1 MDLSKYSKRDND
13 VRSSEHYSI
22 IVDETPDISRS
33 EQVSLC
39 LRYVFEGQTLETF
52 VGFFT
57 TVSTEAEVLYELVK
71 KQIHMLE
78 LKTENIVGECF
89 DGAANMSGVHK
100 GLAVRMKECSPL
112 AVYVHCY
119 GHLLNLALQDSMT
132 CVEPVR
138 NALGIVQKLYTVLEG
153 SPKRHRIFQDLAVEE
168 DHVNLTLKSLCPTRW
183 SCRWEAVRAVLE
195 QTTRI
200 IRTLLSYCD
209 DRDPKLYTDS
219 NTLLSSICDF
229 KFVFGLILLKVVL
242 SNTDSLSKYLQG
254 KNMDVITAKKTA
266 DSTIATLQ
274 KCRNEEG
281 FHLVWSRAQILSD
294 EIRKEIAGTR
304 FSFIDAAAP
313 RAKAPS
319 RRLQS
324 LIGESSSTTPHQ
336 QATPESHYRVT
347 AYYQTL
353 DKVLSEMK
361 NRFETND
368 QHILCALADVVRS
381 QTPSE
386 DSFSLVSSYL
396 FASCPLLH

>member
-1 MDLSKYSKRDND
+1 MCN
-13 VRSSEHYSI
+13 EM
-22 IVDETPDISRS
+22 
-33 EQVSLC
+33 Q
-39 LRYVFEGQTLETF
+39 
-52 VGFFT
+52 
-57 TVSTEAEVLYELVK
+57 
-71 KQIHMLE
+71 
-78 LKTENIVGECF
+78 
-89 DGAANMSGVHK
+89 
-100 GLAVRMKECSPL
+100 
-112 AVYVHCY
+112 
-119 GHLLNLALQDSMT
+119 
-132 CVEPVR
+132 
-138 NALGIVQKLYTVLEG
+138 
-153 SPKRHRIFQDLAVEE
+153 
-168 DHVNLTLKSLCPTRW
+168 

-195 QTTRI
+195 QMTRI
-200 IRTLLSYCD
+200 IRTLTSYCD
-209 DRDPKLYTDS
+209 DRDLKLYTDS

-313 RAKAPS
+313 SAKAPS

-324 LIGESSSTTPHQ
+324 LIGESSSTIPHQ

-353 DKVLSEMK
+353 DNVLSEMK
-361 NRFETND
+361 N
-368 QHILCALADVVRS
+368 L
-381 QTPSE
+381 
-386 DSFSLVSSYL
+386 
-396 FASCPLLH
+396 